1 MQPQFLLFLPVACDN
16 TDYSEKS
23 PFDNSAYLNVAA
35 TKNAEAFTFNR
46 KVTSQTKVF
55 NVNLTYPSGND
66 VKVSLKVDPSM
77 ISTYNAKNDTHY
89 EALPEAYYQLS
100 TDAVTIPAGKTTS
113 EEVHIKFLKLDE
125 LEIDATYLCPL
136 SIGGAKEGV
145 GIMNGSRTMYYLVRR
160 SSAITTAMN
169 LKKRVC
175 CRSGIR
181 QGKPLPQM

>member
-1 MQPQFLLFLPVACDN
+1 
-16 TDYSEKS
+16 
-23 PFDNSAYLNVAA
+23 
-35 TKNAEAFTFNR
+35 
-46 KVTSQTKVF
+46 
-55 NVNLTYPSGND
+55 
-66 VKVSLKVDPSM
+66 M

-113 EEVHIKFLKLDE
+113 EEVRIKFLKLDE

-136 SIGGAKEGV
+136 SIGGAEGV

-160 SSAITTAMN
+160 SSEPEE
-169 LKKRVC
+169 RVC

-181 QGKPLPQM
+181 QGKPYRRCSE